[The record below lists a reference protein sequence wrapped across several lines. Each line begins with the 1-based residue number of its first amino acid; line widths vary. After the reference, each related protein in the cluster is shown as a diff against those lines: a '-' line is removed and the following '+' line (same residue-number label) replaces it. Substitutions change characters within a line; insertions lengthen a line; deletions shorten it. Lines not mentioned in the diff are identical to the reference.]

1 MKKQIVNS
9 LLASVLILIGGCQ
22 DDEIIEPVVPVD
34 PGEEITFGSSLDD
47 VQTRIVYDDE
57 PNEGADGTK
66 YYRVSWEDGDQ
77 IAIYCPEASQSKL
90 VDYAITPDA
99 NDPTTSSAVT
109 KTNADAAGLQWGDV
123 DEHHFY
129 GFYPASS
136 VTGEE
141 DGKICAF
148 IPTTQN
154 VKEWNIQFNEN
165 GGRTFY
171 GKTEAD
177 KYGYMWAYGKA
188 LRSDGN
194 TDVALTFHPWMTVI
208 EITIP
213 GPTDGTTRYVSNVNI
228 VATEGTETMLAGEFI
243 CDMNPVEQGGTNP
256 IYTPIDEG
264 GEVNNTISIS
274 GFVPQGQRPS
284 DYTSNEYFV
293 RLGQND
299 KMVIRAYLLPID
311 DKNAVDARNI
321 TIAVSTLNGGT
332 LRKTLGFSAAG
343 PNSIQPHK
351 VNRVTLPSIE
361 GVSSN
366 YWMSSLD
373 RNIYLSE
380 LSIPGSKFS
389 YQTENNG
396 SFPVYQGS
404 DIKTQFLDGVRAF
417 IVQCKANLTYQ
428 GTRNGGSG
436 TWRNPYAYSYN
447 LSDATLPVEGISNN
461 QTTLVNA
468 INDIASE
475 LATAENELGVDRNL
489 ECAVVML
496 TYAGDGA
503 VSVNYERETP
513 NYGMFGPEYY
523 QEALPSPN
531 NGAEWM
537 KAIQHVLNELSDEAQ
552 NRIYTGRITANTTLD
567 DVKGKIIFKVNYNK
581 EQQAAAIATDA
592 QVPALFSQWI
602 DGQTQ
607 TTVPLYWGSPN
618 QTSAELS
625 WMYHEATHVGSSTEI
640 TWANKQREVL
650 AVLENSVEEYQKN
663 TAHNMWFMVDAGGTY
678 YEGSES
684 NDNVIRLT
692 EDLNPIVANALQL
705 RTENAST
712 GLVFFNFADKQPD
725 SGQKYGTNNMIQT
738 IIDNNFKFNLRK
750 EGGASNP

>member
-9 LLASVLILIGGCQ
+9 LLASVLIVIGGCQ
-22 DDEIIEPVVPVD
+22 DDEIIEPVVPVE

-109 KTNADAAGLQWGDV
+109 KTNADAAGLQWGDG

-141 DGKICAF
+141 NGKIRAS

-154 VKEWNIQFNEN
+154 VKEWNIQSNEN

-243 CDMNPVEQGGTNP
+243 CDMTPVEQGATNP
-256 IYTPIDEG
+256 IYTPIEEG

-293 RLGQND
+293 KLGQND

-311 DKNAVDARNI
+311 EQHAIDARNI

-332 LRKTLGFSAAG
+332 LRKTLGFSAVG

-361 GVSSN
+361 GVSPN

-389 YQTENNG
+389 YLTAANNA
-396 SFPVYQGS
+396 SPVYQGA
-404 DIKTQFLDGVRAF
+404 DINTQFKDGLRAF
-417 IVQCKANLTYQ
+417 MAQLKANVTYNA
-428 GTRNGGSG
+428 TRTGNFITGFD
-436 TWRNPYAYSYN
+436 YSYDLVN
-447 LSDATLPVEGISNN
+447 ATLPIEGGNS
-461 QTTLVNA
+461 QTLLNLIEDV
-468 INDIASE
+468 ASGLQE
-475 LATAENELGVDRNL
+475 AENELGEDRNL
-489 ECAVVML
+489 ECAVLML
-496 TYAGDGA
+496 TYAGGGGVGVNFTGRPESGA
-503 VSVNYERETP
+503 DANTVGGADNVW
-513 NYGMFGPEYY
+513 MD
-523 QEALPSPN
+523 AL
-531 NGAEWM
+531 E
-537 KAIQHVLNELSDEAQ
+537 HVLTELTTNTSLDENVR
-552 NRIYTGRITANTTLD
+552 NRIYTGEITANTTLD
-567 DVKGKIIFKVNYNK
+567 DVKGKIIFKINYNTD
-581 EQQAAAIATDA
+581 EQASHMSSEA
-592 QVPALFSQWI
+592 QVPALFSRWMNTA
-602 DGQTQ
+602 TQ
-607 TTVPLYWGSPN
+607 TTVPLYWGTPN
-618 QTSAELS
+618 QASAGLS
-625 WMYHEATHVGSSTEI
+625 WMYHEATHVGSDTEI
-640 TWANKQREVL
+640 TWAKKQQEVL
-650 AVLENSVEEYQKN
+650 AVLQKSVDEYQN
-663 TAHNMWFMVDAGGTY
+663 NDAHNTWFMVDAGGTY

-712 GLVFFNFADKQPD
+712 GLVFFNFADKQPG